1 MSKRAPR
8 FEPSAASP
16 ALAAAVAAYRRGGLV
31 VVVDDEHR
39 ENEGD
44 LIVAAEKA
52 TPEALT
58 FMIRHAGGLMCVA
71 LTRERL
77 AALGLTRMAA
87 RGAEDPF
94 RTAFMESVDARA
106 GVTTGIS
113 AHDRARTV
121 RALLDPRTRPE
132 DLIRPGHIF
141 PLEAVE
147 FGVLRRPG
155 HTEAAVDLARLAGLQ
170 PAGVI
175 CEILNPDGTMA
186 RRPQLEAFARRHRLP
201 LVTIADL
208 VTYRRATERLV
219 ELERTVRLPTDFA
232 EFRLH
237 MYRALPEQEHHL
249 ALTLGA
255 LERGGAAPLVRMHS
269 ECLTGDVFG
278 SQRCDCGR
286 QLHEAMRR
294 IAGEGRGAIIYL
306 RQEGRGIGLA
316 HKIHAYAL
324 QEAGLDTVEANK
336 RLGFEPD
343 LRDYYVGA
351 QILRELG
358 IRRVRLLTNNP
369 HKVEGLRKYGVEV
382 AERVPLVTPATPH
395 NRRYLRAKREKLGH
409 LL

>member
-1 MSKRAPR
+1 MPKRAPVS
-8 FEPSAASP
+8 EVKPSA
-16 ALAAAVAAYRRGGLV
+16 ALAAALAAYRRGGIV
-31 VVVDDEHR
+31 VVVDDERR

-52 TPEALT
+52 TPAALN
-58 FMIRHAGGLMCVA
+58 FMIRHAGGLMCIA

-77 AALGLTRMAA
+77 AALGLSRMVSHAP
-87 RGAEDPF
+87 GDPY
-94 RTAFMESVDARA
+94 RTAFMESVDARE

-113 AHDRARTV
+113 AFDRARTV
-121 RALLDPRTRPE
+121 RVLLDPATRPD
-132 DLIRPGHIF
+132 DLIRPGHLF

-147 FGVLRRPG
+147 YGVLRRPG
-155 HTEAAVDLARLAGLQ
+155 HTEAAVDLARLAGLRQ

-175 CEILNPDGTMA
+175 CEVLNADGSMA
-186 RRPQLEAFARRHRLP
+186 RRPQLVAFARRHRLP

-208 VTYRRATERLV
+208 VTFRRASERLV
-219 ELERTVRLPTDFA
+219 ECERTVRLPTDFA

-249 ALTLGA
+249 AMTLGA
-255 LERGGAAPLVRMHS
+255 PARNGEAPLVRMHS

-286 QLHEAMRR
+286 QLRAAMRQ
-294 IAGEGRGAIIYL
+294 IAAAGRGVVIYL

-324 QEAGLDTVEANK
+324 QETGLDTVEANR

-351 QILRELG
+351 QILRDLG
-358 IRRVRLLTNNP
+358 LQRIRLLTNNP
-369 HKVEGLRKYGVEV
+369 RKVEGLRKYGIEVVE
-382 AERVPLVTPATPH
+382 RLPLVAPATEH
-395 NRRYLRAKREKLGH
+395 NRHYLRAKREKLGH